1 MSLVKDMKRLV
12 DHIMTISLIKKA
24 INNNDLTNA
33 EKVNK
38 VLIYLND
45 LDRNL
50 KEVEDEKKSTEK
62 RS

>member
-1 MSLVKDMKRLV
+1 MSLVKDAKKLV
-12 DHIMTISLIKKA
+12 DHIMAIALIKTT
-24 INNNDLTNA
+24 INNNNLTNA

-50 KEVEDEKKSTEK
+50 KEVEDEKKST
-62 RS
+62 

>member
-24 INNNDLTNA
+24 INNNNLTNA

-38 VLIYLND
+38 VLIHLND

-50 KEVEDEKKSTEK
+50 KEVNNEKTKI
-62 RS
+62 

>member
-50 KEVEDEKKSTEK
+50 KEVEDEKKSN
-62 RS
+62 

>member
-12 DHIMTISLIKKA
+12 DYIVTISLIRTTV
-24 INNNDLTNA
+24 NNNKLTNG

-38 VLIYLND
+38 IITHLND

-50 KEVEDEKKSTEK
+50 KEVEDEKKST
-62 RS
+62 

>member
-12 DHIMTISLIKKA
+12 DYIVTISLIRTTV
-24 INNNDLTNA
+24 NNNKLTNG

-38 VLIYLND
+38 IISHLND

-50 KEVEDEKKSTEK
+50 KEVEDEKKST
-62 RS
+62 

>member
-50 KEVEDEKKSTEK
+50 KEVEDEKKST
-62 RS
+62 